1 MCEKEKS
8 DYSLQSESTS
18 ETYAEKVIKFL
29 RASVENPGGW
39 VWEESLAKSEAFN
52 FPTEVRKDPVVE
64 NFLQRHWDIWMKILI
79 AVAALRSLAGSL
91 FPQPVRR
98 LGSELLNVPGRQ
110 ENPFFGFN
118 SAGID
123 EVVVKIIAHVSEKDS
138 FFAFTDV
145 QYKRL
150 LTNLVIDLMAA
161 YIELTPAL
169 ILSRIPP
176 QADITTAVG
185 AYYNNC
191 LEGEE
196 IARKILRIQALSITD
211 LDKTFAELK
220 TEINKGKTL
229 LEILSKD

>member
-1 MCEKEKS
+1 MCGKEKT
-8 DYSLQSESTS
+8 DGYLQSESTS
-18 ETYAEKVIKFL
+18 ETYAEKVVKFL

-39 VWEESLAKSEAFN
+39 VWEESIAKSEAFN

-64 NFLQRHWDIWMKILI
+64 NFLQQHWDIWMKILI
-79 AVAALRSLAGSL
+79 AIVALRSLAGSL

-98 LGSELLNVPGRQ
+98 LGSELLNVPGNR
-110 ENPFFGFN
+110 ENAFFGFN

-123 EVVVKIIAHVSEKDS
+123 KLIVKIIDHVSEEDS
-138 FFAFTDV
+138 FFALTDV
-145 QYKRL
+145 QYKGL
-150 LTNLVIDLMAA
+150 LTSLVIDLMVA

-176 QADITTAVG
+176 QADITGAVG

-196 IARKILRIQALSITD
+196 LARKILRIQAVSITD

-220 TEINKGKTL
+220 TELNSGKPTKV
-229 LEILSKD
+229 SV